1 MTQDEPLRLLL
12 LAPFAPR
19 LDAPHGGGRSIAQLV
34 TELGLRHRVALLALR
49 PEGDPPV
56 DEFVRERCELVEEIS
71 LPGPGL
77 TTASRWGRRTRLLGG
92 LVRGRPM
99 WVADCWVPAFA
110 VRVEELV
117 RSWRPDVV
125 QAEFHVMGQYLAG
138 LGAQDTGRLVTQHE
152 PGASAAAETWRA
164 SRGLARLLS
173 HVDAL
178 AWRRYEAS
186 LLNEVEATVVYT
198 ERDLHSLAQLAPKA
212 RIVRISLGG
221 LLAGPPP
228 DGARVEPEVLLF
240 VGNFMHPPNVDA
252 AKRLVDRIMPRVL
265 RDAPK
270 ARLYVVGD
278 RAPAFLRDEERPGI
292 VVTGWVEHVTPYL
305 ARAAVVVAPI
315 RTGGGQRVKVIDALI
330 AGKAL
335 VASRRAIEG
344 FDLKDGREVTLA
356 ETDEEFANEIL
367 RLVGDE
373 DERVALGSR
382 ARAWAEANL
391 GWARTID
398 GYDELYSEL
407 ARGDRRR
414 RPK

>member
-1 MTQDEPLRLLL
+1 MIQEEPLRLLL

-34 TELGLRHRVALLALR
+34 TELGARHRVALLALR

-56 DEFVRERCELVEEIS
+56 DELTRERCELVEEIP
-71 LPGPGL
+71 LPGAGATL
-77 TTASRWGRRTRLLGG
+77 ASRWRRRGRLLRG

-110 VRVEELV
+110 VRVEQLV
-117 RSWRPDVV
+117 RSWQPDIV

-138 LGAQDTGRLVTQHE
+138 LDAARVVTQHE

-164 SRGLARLLS
+164 RRGPARLLS
-173 HVDAL
+173 RVDAL

-186 LLNEVEATVVYT
+186 LLNEVQATVVYT
-198 ERDLHSLAQLAPKA
+198 ERDLHSLAQLVPSA

-221 LLAGPPP
+221 PLTETAPG
-228 DGARVEPEVLLF
+228 GARAEQEALLF

-252 AKRLVDRIMPRVL
+252 AKRLVERIIPRVL
-265 RDAPK
+265 SEAPK

-278 RAPAFLRDEERPGI
+278 RAPAFLRDEDRPGV
-292 VVTGWVEHVTPYL
+292 VVTGWVEDVTPYL

-315 RTGGGQRVKVIDALI
+315 RTGGGQRVKVIEALS

-344 FDLKDGREVTLA
+344 FDLGDGREVVLA
-356 ETDEEFANEIL
+356 ETDEEFANAIL
-367 RLVGDE
+367 RLLADE
-373 DERVALGSR
+373 DERVALGTR

-391 GWARTID
+391 SWARTID
-398 GYDELYSEL
+398 GYEELYFEL
-407 ARGDRRR
+407 TRRDRRLPR
-414 RPK
+414 

>member
-1 MTQDEPLRLLL
+1 MTGKEPLRLLV

-34 TELGLRHRVALLALR
+34 AELGLRHRVALLAFR
-49 PEGDPPV
+49 PDGDPPV
-56 DEFVRERCELVEEIS
+56 DELVRERCELVEEIP
-71 LPGPGL
+71 LPGAGA
-77 TTASRWGRRTRLLGG
+77 TMASRWRRRGRLLRG

-110 VRVEELV
+110 MRVEELV
-117 RSWRPDVV
+117 RSFQPDIV
-125 QAEFHVMGQYLAG
+125 QAEFHVMGQYLTG
-138 LGAQDTGRLVTQHE
+138 LGAQDAPRVVTQHE
-152 PGASAAAETWRA
+152 PGASAAVETWRGR
-164 SRGLARLLS
+164 RGLARLLS
-173 HVDAL
+173 RVDAL

-186 LLNEVEATVVYT
+186 LLGEVEATVVYT
-198 ERDLHSLAQLAPKA
+198 ERDLHSLAQLAPTA

-221 LLAGPPP
+221 LLGGAVP
-228 DGARVEPEVLLF
+228 DGTRAEPEVLLF

-252 AKRLVDRIMPRVL
+252 AKRLVEGIIPRVV
-265 RDAPK
+265 RAAPK
-270 ARLYVVGD
+270 TRLYVVGD
-278 RAPAFLRDEERPGI
+278 RAPAFLRDEERPGV

-315 RTGGGQRVKVIDALI
+315 RTGGGQRVKVIDALT

-344 FDLKDGREVTLA
+344 FDLKDGRQVVLA
-356 ETDEEFANEIL
+356 ETDEEFANGIL
-367 RLVGDE
+367 RLFADE

-391 GWARTID
+391 GWAHTID
-398 GYDELYSEL
+398 GYDRLYSEL
-407 ARGDRRR
+407 ARGDRLRLPR
-414 RPK
+414 

>member
-1 MTQDEPLRLLL
+1 VTEQEPLRLLV

-49 PEGDPPV
+49 PEGDPPT
-56 DEFVRERCELVEEIS
+56 DDRVRDSCELVEEV
-71 LPGPGL
+71 PVPGL
-77 TTASRWGRRTRLLGG
+77 GSTVASRWRRRARLLRG

-110 VRVEELV
+110 TRVEELV
-117 RSWRPDVV
+117 RSWQPDIV
-125 QAEFHVMGQYLAG
+125 QAEFHVMGQYLA
-138 LGAQDTGRLVTQHE
+138 AVRPQEAARMVTQHE
-152 PGASAAAETWRA
+152 PGASAAAEAWRA
-164 SRGLARLLS
+164 RRGLARLLS
-173 HVDAL
+173 RVDAL
-178 AWRRYEAS
+178 AWRRFEAS

-198 ERDLHSLAQLAPKA
+198 ERDQRSLALLAPSA

-221 LLAGPPP
+221 LIAGPVP
-228 DGARVEPEVLLF
+228 DGERAEPEVLLF

-252 AKRLVDRIMPRVL
+252 ANRLVDQIVPRVL
-265 RDAPK
+265 REAPK

-278 RAPAFLRDEERPGI
+278 RAPGFLEDEERPGV

-344 FDLKDGREVTLA
+344 FDLKDGREVVLA
-356 ETDEEFANEIL
+356 ETDEEFANGIL
-367 RLVGDE
+367 RLFADD

-391 GWARTID
+391 GWEHTID
-398 GYDELYSEL
+398 GYDGLYSEL

-414 RPK
+414 LPT

>member
-1 MTQDEPLRLLL
+1 MTEQLRLLV

-49 PEGDPPV
+49 PEGDPPT
-56 DEFVRERCELVEEIS
+56 DDRVRDSCELVEEV
-71 LPGPGL
+71 PVPGL
-77 TTASRWGRRTRLLGG
+77 GSTVASRWRRRARLLRG
-92 LVRGRPM
+92 LAGGRPM

-110 VRVEELV
+110 TRVEELV
-117 RSWRPDVV
+117 RSWQPDIV
-125 QAEFHVMGQYLAG
+125 QAEFHVMGQYLA
-138 LGAQDTGRLVTQHE
+138 AVRPQEAARMVTQHE

-164 SRGLARLLS
+164 RRGLARLLS
-173 HVDAL
+173 RVDAL
-178 AWRRYEAS
+178 AWRRFEAS

-198 ERDLHSLAQLAPKA
+198 ERDQRSLAQLAPSA
-212 RIVRISLGG
+212 RIIRISLGG
-221 LLAGPPP
+221 LIAGPVP
-228 DGARVEPEVLLF
+228 DGERAEPEVLLF

-252 AKRLVDRIMPRVL
+252 AKRLVDQIVPRVL
-265 RDAPK
+265 REAPN

-278 RAPAFLRDEERPGI
+278 RAPGFLEDEERPGV

-305 ARAAVVVAPI
+305 ARAAIVVAPI

-344 FDLKDGREVTLA
+344 FDLQDGREVVLA
-356 ETDEEFANEIL
+356 ETDEEFANGIL
-367 RLVGDE
+367 RLFADD

-391 GWARTID
+391 GWEHTID
-398 GYDELYSEL
+398 GYDGLYSEL

-414 RPK
+414 LPT

>member
-1 MTQDEPLRLLL
+1 
-12 LAPFAPR
+12 
-19 LDAPHGGGRSIAQLV
+19 
-34 TELGLRHRVALLALR
+34 
-49 PEGDPPV
+49 
-56 DEFVRERCELVEEIS
+56 
-71 LPGPGL
+71 
-77 TTASRWGRRTRLLGG
+77 
-92 LVRGRPM
+92 M

-110 VRVEELV
+110 MRVEEIV

-138 LGAQDTGRLVTQHE
+138 LGARDAARLVTQHE

-164 SRGLARLLS
+164 RRGFARLLS

-198 ERDLHSLAQLAPKA
+198 ERDLHSLAQLAPTA

-221 LLAGPPP
+221 LLAGAPP
-228 DGARVEPEVLLF
+228 DGACVEPEVLLF

-270 ARLYVVGD
+270 ACLYVVGD
-278 RAPAFLRDEERPGI
+278 RAPAFLRDEERAGI
-292 VVTGWVEHVTPYL
+292 VVTGWVERVTPYL

-344 FDLKDGREVTLA
+344 FDLKDGREVILA

-414 RPK
+414 LPK

>member
-1 MTQDEPLRLLL
+1 MTEQLRLLV

-49 PEGDPPV
+49 PEGDPPT
-56 DEFVRERCELVEEIS
+56 DDRVRDSCELVEEV
-71 LPGPGL
+71 PVPGL
-77 TTASRWGRRTRLLGG
+77 GSTVASRWRRRARLLRG
-92 LVRGRPM
+92 LAGGRPM

-110 VRVEELV
+110 TRVEELV
-117 RSWRPDVV
+117 RSWQPDIV
-125 QAEFHVMGQYLAG
+125 QAEFHVMGQYLA
-138 LGAQDTGRLVTQHE
+138 AVRPQEAARMVTQHE

-164 SRGLARLLS
+164 RRGLARLLS
-173 HVDAL
+173 RVDAL
-178 AWRRYEAS
+178 AWRRFEAS

-198 ERDLHSLAQLAPKA
+198 ERDQRSLAQLAPSA
-212 RIVRISLGG
+212 RIIRISLGG
-221 LLAGPPP
+221 LIAGPVP
-228 DGARVEPEVLLF
+228 DGERAEPEVLLF

-252 AKRLVDRIMPRVL
+252 AKRLVDQIVPRVL
-265 RDAPK
+265 REAPN

-278 RAPAFLRDEERPGI
+278 RAPGFLEDEERPGV

-344 FDLKDGREVTLA
+344 FDLQDGREVVLA
-356 ETDEEFANEIL
+356 ETDEEFANGIL
-367 RLVGDE
+367 RLFADD

-391 GWARTID
+391 GWEHTID
-398 GYDELYSEL
+398 GYDGLYSEL

-414 RPK
+414 LPT

>member
-1 MTQDEPLRLLL
+1 MTEKEPLRLLV

-56 DEFVRERCELVEEIS
+56 DELVRERCELVEEIP
-71 LPGPGL
+71 LPGAGA
-77 TTASRWGRRTRLLGG
+77 TMASRGRRHARLLRG
-92 LVRGRPM
+92 LARGRPM

-110 VRVEELV
+110 MRVDELV
-117 RSWRPDVV
+117 RSWQPDIV

-138 LGAQDTGRLVTQHE
+138 FGAEEATRVVTQHE

-164 SRGLARLLS
+164 SSGLTRLLS
-173 HVDAL
+173 RVDAL

-198 ERDLHSLAQLAPKA
+198 ERDLHSLAQLAPSA

-221 LLAGPPP
+221 LIPGAVP
-228 DGARVEPEVLLF
+228 DDARTEPEVLLF

-252 AKRLVDRIMPRVL
+252 AKRLVDQIIPRVL
-265 RDAPK
+265 REAPR

-278 RAPAFLRDEERPGI
+278 RAPAFLRDEDRPGVI
-292 VVTGWVEHVTPYL
+292 VTGWVEHVTPYL

-344 FDLKDGREVTLA
+344 FDLKDGREVVIA
-356 ETDEEFANEIL
+356 ETDEEFANGIL
-367 RLVGDE
+367 RLFADQ

-398 GYDELYSEL
+398 GYDGLYSEL

-414 RPK
+414 LPR

>member
-1 MTQDEPLRLLL
+1 
-12 LAPFAPR
+12 
-19 LDAPHGGGRSIAQLV
+19 
-34 TELGLRHRVALLALR
+34 
-49 PEGDPPV
+49 
-56 DEFVRERCELVEEIS
+56 
-71 LPGPGL
+71 
-77 TTASRWGRRTRLLGG
+77 
-92 LVRGRPM
+92 
-99 WVADCWVPAFA
+99 
-110 VRVEELV
+110 
-117 RSWRPDVV
+117 
-125 QAEFHVMGQYLAG
+125 
-138 LGAQDTGRLVTQHE
+138 
-152 PGASAAAETWRA
+152 
-164 SRGLARLLS
+164 LLS
-173 HVDAL
+173 QLDAL

-198 ERDLHSLAQLAPKA
+198 ERDLQSLAQLAPEA

-221 LLAGPPP
+221 ILAGPPS
-228 DGARVEPEVLLF
+228 DGACVEPEVLLF

-265 RDAPK
+265 RDAPE

-344 FDLKDGREVTLA
+344 FDLKDGREVILA

-373 DERVALGSR
+373 GERVALGSR

-414 RPK
+414 LPK

>member
-1 MTQDEPLRLLL
+1 MTETEQLRLLV

-19 LDAPHGGGRSIAQLV
+19 LDSPHGGGRSIAQLI

-56 DEFVRERCELVEEIS
+56 DDLVRERCELVEEIP
-71 LPGPGL
+71 LPGAGA
-77 TTASRWGRRTRLLGG
+77 TMASRWRRRARLLYG
-92 LVRGRPM
+92 LARGRPM

-110 VRVEELV
+110 VRVEGLV
-117 RSWRPDVV
+117 RSWQPDIV

-138 LGAQDTGRLVTQHE
+138 FGAQDAARVVTQHE

-164 SRGLARLLS
+164 RSGLARLLS
-173 HVDAL
+173 RIDAV

-198 ERDLHSLAQLAPKA
+198 ERDLHSLAQLAPSA

-221 LLAGPPP
+221 LIPGAVP
-228 DGARVEPEVLLF
+228 DGARAEPEVLLF

-252 AKRLVDRIMPRVL
+252 AQRLVDQIIPRVL
-265 RDAPK
+265 REAPR

-278 RAPAFLRDEERPGI
+278 RAPAFLRDEDRPGVI
-292 VVTGWVEHVTPYL
+292 VTGWVEHVAPYL

-344 FDLKDGREVTLA
+344 FDLKDGREVVLA
-356 ETDEEFANEIL
+356 ETDEEFANGIL
-367 RLVGDE
+367 RLFTDQ

-391 GWARTID
+391 GWAHTID
-398 GYDELYSEL
+398 GYDGLYFEL

-414 RPK
+414 LPR